1 MATKYTYKTSKRAI
15 ELLDDYVSGKRPLK
29 LSTVIYYCSCIKA
42 YTSDP
47 YLIDMYQDMLDT
59 GFRRDDLMQFLER
72 AEDVLSSPTILQ
84 LQEDETAPQ
93 TPPPQPKEDY
103 APRLD
108 AIREMIESI
117 KSQQLEDAKM
127 LRKYLSGIYHALTD
141 IREALK

>member
-1 MATKYTYKTSKRAI
+1 MITYKTARRSL
-15 ELLDDYVSGKRPLK
+15 ELLDEYVCGKRPLK
-29 LSTVIYYCSCIKA
+29 LSTVIYYCSCIKS

-59 GFRRDDLMQFLER
+59 GFRRDDLTQFLER
-72 AEDVLSSPTILQ
+72 AEIVLSQPAIIQ
-84 LQEDETAPQ
+84 INEAE
-93 TPPPQPKEDY
+93 TPPPVQPPQPQVDY
-103 APRLD
+103 TPRLD
-108 AIREMIESI
+108 VIRDILETV

>member
-1 MATKYTYKTSKRAI
+1 MITYKTAHRSL
-15 ELLDDYVSGKRPLK
+15 ELLDEYVCGKRPLK
-29 LSTVIYYCSCIKA
+29 LSTVIYYCSCIKS

-59 GFRRDDLMQFLER
+59 GFRRDDLTQFLER
-72 AEDVLSSPTILQ
+72 AEIVLSQPAIIQ
-84 LQEDETAPQ
+84 INEPE
-93 TPPPQPKEDY
+93 TPPPVQPPQPQVDY
-103 APRLD
+103 SPRLD
-108 AIREMIESI
+108 VLRDILETV